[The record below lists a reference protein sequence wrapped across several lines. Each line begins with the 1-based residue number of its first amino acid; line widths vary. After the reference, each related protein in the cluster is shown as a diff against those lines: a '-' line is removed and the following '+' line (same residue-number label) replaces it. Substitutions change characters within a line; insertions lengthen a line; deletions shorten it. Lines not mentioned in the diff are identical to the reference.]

1 MRNSRVCIGVAFFYL
16 ALLLYAIGTVVINGN
31 ESVNVNVNSVNVN
44 KEATNSNERD
54 NSEKRQENANSIDRG
69 YTSVDKED
77 HKTDGVRTEHL
88 KEEDSGYNTKKR
100 EEEKQEA
107 FNLYEQGYK
116 DEYVD
121 EEDENED
128 TDEYE
133 DEDEDEDEDEEG
145 SYDNIEFSVECD
157 DEGCKDKMKEINKLV
172 NEKKETIRYH
182 KKIGKP
188 LQIVKPNVNHTELVL
203 IEENLQVLKSIE
215 KPIAIVSVLGDMHTG
230 KSFLLNLLNDHI
242 VYDLNKSKK
251 KYINKGFKVG
261 TDVTAST
268 YGIWIWSEPIKVN
281 VKKLKKMYEYLNTNF
296 LHYIKTYEYEKDEY
310 NEEIIDLLNL
320 YKTDDW
326 IKEIDKLN
334 IPETEEVNLIL
345 MDTQGLNSPNVNKRY
360 DEILYALTNLIST
373 DIIFLTMK
381 MINNKDIEFIENI
394 TKDANLFML
403 RAYTRSSGSTFS
415 INKNNFDK
423 LVDNLKYA
431 QNNSLVLESVASK
444 NLMWVVH
451 DFTQRLDVR
460 KGKLW
465 LNILLNSDRRDLD
478 IKYWKKLI
486 TNKSKEK
493 YDAYTTKKKK
503 IAYLASPGKDING
516 GSSNNG
522 VEPNYKLG
530 VLYKNIDCVL
540 LRNMHNNK
548 DIDFAHVNMNH
559 MNEEYKQ
566 DMTLLRYKI
575 YLRALLYPKMI
586 YSNMHHGFFFKPTAE
601 GDKFQEK
608 SFESNE
614 TEGSTKSTSEK
625 GSAAPATEKE
635 ENLMFHNRYMS
646 GDDVYDFITFL
657 VKAANQNLFTN
668 VNQFF
673 KQFKISRAE
682 ISRNDLI
689 FLYKKYLL
697 QFMENEEVELF
708 SNLNEED
715 DSLENGI
722 HLLDSY
728 KTVMGKTKEEGV
740 GNDAEEKEEETN
752 AFEEGSSEESFNK
765 KSFAEYESG
774 GKNKSGK
781 RMPPLIIEIQKY
793 EELIREQILNI
804 WNKYKDSDFH
814 DEEEKKLIKDIE
826 QSLHERMELIK
837 NEMLELGE
845 NNIRKFCKV
854 ACEDALQIVVE
865 DVKMKSEQFPIKQK
879 DLNTFFES
887 VSYNLLKYLEKKL
900 SKNSEK
906 LDLTYYT
913 DPLCNHLIN
922 STHQEF
928 MFLRKKNVSLNE
940 SKLKQY
946 FGSAVSKAKEV
957 FEALANNTENIS
969 EYFKNKTT
977 FYSVLD
983 KWKLEAV
990 NMYISSLGDFYK
1002 EEHEIGQ
1009 QFLIVL
1015 ENDIKNLKTKALEK
1029 WNMHC
1034 KEKTNALYNFHK
1046 SSLKQNFMEN
1056 FNFPLDEL
1064 VLEDIYLSLK
1074 SQEEL
1079 KYTDMYCAN
1088 EQSWYSEYKQF
1099 LKLSD
1104 DIYNFIKDENL
1115 RAIQVTCQQ
1124 PLDDLKNEIQKEIP
1138 KYYLWH
1144 SFRKTLY
1151 NRAITVL
1158 SNNIEYIYLKNKR
1171 ENKVQSMKNMEN
1183 ADRVSSSSEG
1193 SSVNDST
1200 RGHVDPSSNSNS
1212 SVKNKY
1218 TKRISKELM
1227 SKVINRWLDNDIYK
1241 LYAPIIRKQCIQ
1253 RIIFYFGI
1261 GILLGVTIL
1270 IFYFRRFHITFVFA
1284 IITGLVMIFGWMQ
1297 ICTYIRLFFR
1307 RVILYSFEGTSNVF
1321 GTEGAFFFFVVFIG
1335 VISVHLYKK
1344 YFEKITQ
1351 QASPLPGKILQQT
1364 KQLNMFNT
1372 ANTTTKDVNVNSSR
1386 LNASYRPNLMKMPTF
1401 DKEIKHSFTPYAPYK
1416 SSFADSSF
1424 NDITN
1429 RNTQK
1434 QNADDYSNFINKNK
1448 INRSSYLT

>member
-1 MRNSRVCIGVAFFYL
+1 MRNSRVCIGVVVFYL
-16 ALLLYAIGTVVINGN
+16 AFLLYIIGTVVIDGDEISNKN
-31 ESVNVNVNSVNVN
+31 SINVNTES
-44 KEATNSNERD
+44 TNPNEGE
-54 NSEKRQENANSIDRG
+54 NSEREQDDVRNSDQG
-69 YTSVDKED
+69 YTGVNNDQ
-77 HKTDGVRTEHL
+77 KTDAVRKEHSE
-88 KEEDSGYNTKKR
+88 EEDPEYNTRKR
-100 EEEKQEA
+100 EEEKLEA
-107 FNLYEQGYK
+107 FNFYEQGYNE
-116 DEYVD
+116 EYGD
-121 EEDENED
+121 EEDEVDEEE
-128 TDEYE
+128 DEYE
-133 DEDEDEDEDEEG
+133 DEEEAYENIEISVQCEEEG
-145 SYDNIEFSVECD
+145 CT
-157 DEGCKDKMKEINKLV
+157 DKMKEINKLV
-172 NEKKETIRYH
+172 NEKKEKIRYH

-215 KPIAIVSVLGDMHTG
+215 KPIAVVSVLGDMHTG

-251 KYINKGFKVG
+251 KYLNKGFKVG
-261 TDVTAST
+261 TDITAST

-281 VKKLKKMYEYLNTNF
+281 VKKLRKMYEYLTTNF

-360 DEILYALTNLIST
+360 DEILYALANLIST

-503 IAYLASPGKDING
+503 IAYLASPDKDING
-516 GSSNNG
+516 GSSNGG

-540 LRNMHNNK
+540 LRNMYNNK
-548 DIDFAHVNMNH
+548 DIDYAHVNMNH

-586 YSNMHHGFFFKPTAE
+586 YSNIHHGFFFKEKKVE

-608 SFESNE
+608 SFEINE
-614 TEGSTKSTSEK
+614 TKGSTESSSEK
-625 GSAAPATEKE
+625 GSATHTTEKD
-635 ENLMFHNRYMS
+635 ENRMFHNRYMS
-646 GDDVYDFITFL
+646 GEDVYDFITFL

-715 DSLENGI
+715 DNLENGI
-722 HLLDSY
+722 HLLDSFRSG
-728 KTVMGKTKEEGV
+728 MGQFEEEEI
-740 GNDAEEKEEETN
+740 GNNAEEKDGKGE
-752 AFEEGSSEESFNK
+752 FDEGDSEESSNK
-765 KSFAEYESG
+765 KSFVGYENS

-814 DEEEKKLIKDIE
+814 DEEEKKIIKDIE
-826 QSLHERMELIK
+826 ESLYERIELIK

-928 MFLRKKNVSLNE
+928 LFLRKKNISLNE

-946 FGSAVSKAKEV
+946 FGSAVSKAKEH

-969 EYFKNKTT
+969 EYFKSKTV
-977 FYSVLD
+977 FYNVLD
-983 KWKLEAV
+983 KWKLDAV
-990 NMYISSLGDFYK
+990 NTYISSLGDFYK
-1002 EEHEIGQ
+1002 EENEIGQ
-1009 QFLIVL
+1009 QFLIML
-1015 ENDIKNLKTKALEK
+1015 ENDIKNLKTKAMEK
-1029 WNMHC
+1029 WNRHC
-1034 KEKTNALYNFHK
+1034 KEKTNALYNLHK

-1138 KYYLWH
+1138 KYYLWR

-1151 NRAITVL
+1151 TRAITVL

-1183 ADRVSSSSEG
+1183 IDKVNSSNDASSTNENVKTHTESTSSSS
-1193 SSVNDST
+1193 SSS
-1200 RGHVDPSSNSNS
+1200 S

-1227 SKVINRWLDNDIYK
+1227 SKVINRWLDSEIYK
-1241 LYAPIIRKQCIQ
+1241 LYAPIIRKQCMQ
-1253 RIIFYFGI
+1253 RVIFYVGI
-1261 GILLGVTIL
+1261 CIILIVMIV
-1270 IFYFRRFHITFVFA
+1270 IFYFRKFHITFLFA
-1284 IITGLVMIFGWMQ
+1284 IIGGLVMIFGWLQ
-1297 ICTYIRLFFR
+1297 ICMYIRLFFR

-1321 GTEGAFFFFVVFIG
+1321 GTEGAFFVFVVVIG

-1372 ANTTTKDVNVNSSR
+1372 NNATAKDVNVNPSR
-1386 LNASYRPNLMKMPTF
+1386 LNSSYRSNMMKMPTF
-1401 DKEIKHSFTPYAPYK
+1401 EKEIKHTFTPYAPYK
-1416 SSFADSSF
+1416 SSFADTSF

-1434 QNADDYSNFINKNK
+1434 QNVDDYTNFMNKNK